1 MKTFLE
7 AEWKNLILINYEV
20 PKELLEPYVPIG
32 TEIDLWEGKAF
43 VSLVAFMFDKI
54 SVFGIPAIGNRSFP
68 EVNLRMYIKRSVDG
82 EDRRAVAFIKEI
94 VPKPLVTKIANIFF
108 KEHYETCKMNNL
120 LFKPL
125 EGNTEI
131 EYKVFKGSENKVSA
145 EVGDEL
151 APLIEESFE
160 EFIAEHYWGYSNI
173 SSNKTVEYE
182 VQHPRWSIFKESRVD
197 FKGDFSDLYGE
208 KWSFLNDINPV
219 NCFVANGSEV
229 KISLPNFLKV

>member
-43 VSLVAFMFDKI
+43 VSLVAFMFNKI

-108 KEHYETCKMNNL
+108 
-120 LFKPL
+120 
-125 EGNTEI
+125 
-131 EYKVFKGSENKVSA
+131 
-145 EVGDEL
+145 
-151 APLIEESFE
+151 
-160 EFIAEHYWGYSNI
+160 
-173 SSNKTVEYE
+173 
-182 VQHPRWSIFKESRVD
+182 
-197 FKGDFSDLYGE
+197 
-208 KWSFLNDINPV
+208 
-219 NCFVANGSEV
+219 
-229 KISLPNFLKV
+229 LKVQLMICKQIFSEKS